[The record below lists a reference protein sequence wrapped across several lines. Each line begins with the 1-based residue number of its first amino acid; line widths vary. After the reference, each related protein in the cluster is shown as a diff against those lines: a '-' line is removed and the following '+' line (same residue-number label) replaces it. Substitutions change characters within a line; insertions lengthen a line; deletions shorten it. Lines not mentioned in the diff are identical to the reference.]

1 MQTTKKKPTNLS
13 LDLDLLTEARAIGVN
28 LSQAA
33 ELGVKQA
40 VSAAKAERWKEE
52 NAEALQSS
60 NAWVEQN
67 GLPLEHYRNF

>member
-40 VSAAKAERWKEE
+40 VAAAKAERWKEE